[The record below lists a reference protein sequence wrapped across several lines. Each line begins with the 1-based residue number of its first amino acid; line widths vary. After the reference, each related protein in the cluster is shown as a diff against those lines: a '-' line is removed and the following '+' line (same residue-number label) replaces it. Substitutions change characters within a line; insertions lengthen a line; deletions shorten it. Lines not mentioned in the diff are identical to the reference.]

1 MRSGTFAYS
10 WIELLALLLPV
21 AALAGEHTADEH
33 AKHRA
38 AMQSNK
44 FTVAQETY
52 AVPDIVLTDQN
63 GADVRIR
70 DILSSGRPVA
80 VNFIFTTCTTICPVM
95 TATMLQMQSQ
105 LADDSQVPDFI
116 SISIDP
122 DYDTAEVMKSYA
134 ENFGANWT
142 FLTGN
147 HDDVV
152 KVLQSFDAYRGS
164 KINHFALTLMNAGDG
179 ASWTRVEGLTSA
191 AELAQ
196 IWRKISS

>member
-1 MRSGTFAYS
+1 MRSRTFAYS
-10 WIELLALLLPV
+10 WIELLAILLPIT
-21 AALAGEHTADEH
+21 ALASEHTADEH
-33 AKHRA
+33 AHHRA

-44 FTVAQETY
+44 FTVEQATY
-52 AVPDIVLTDQN
+52 AVPDIILTDQN
-63 GADVRIR
+63 GEAVRIR

-80 VNFIFTTCTTICPVM
+80 LNFIFTTCTTICPVM
-95 TATMLQMQSQ
+95 TATMLQMQGQ
-105 LADDSQVPDFI
+105 LAGDAETPDFF

-122 DYDTAEVMKSYA
+122 DYDTATVMKSYA

-142 FLTGN
+142 FLTGS
-147 HDDVV
+147 HDDVI

-164 KINHFALTLMNAGDG
+164 KVNHFALTLMNPGAD

-191 AELAQ
+191 MELAR